1 MSRDPAFLW
10 YPGDWDG
17 GTKLFNRYEKGAY
30 MDLLMCQFHNGHM
43 TKENLVF
50 ILGQPDY
57 DLLWESKLKSKFVKD
72 DEGKFFNQKL
82 ESEQIKRR
90 KWCESRANNKEGK
103 NQYSGHTTKKKRSY
117 DLMKRGHMENV
128 NENENKDIINND
140 GKFKKPTLMEVTLYC
155 VERKNKVNPQTFID
169 HYESNGW
176 MVGKVHMKN
185 WKATVRKWENN
196 NFEGGKNGN
205 QKYNAATES
214 GGGTGTPHIYQGEP
228 KPSDDEIERNKKRI
242 QELREKAFGKDKVKN
257 G

>member
-1 MSRDPAFLW
+1 MSKDPAFLW

-57 DLLWESKLKSKFVKD
+57 DLLWESKLKAKFLQD
-72 DEGKFFNQKL
+72 EEGKFFNQKL

-103 NQYSGHTTKKKRSY
+103 NQYSGHTTKKKRSH

-196 NFEGGKNGN
+196 NFESGGKNGI
-205 QKYNAATES
+205 QKSKPTDES
-214 GGGTGTPHIYQGEP
+214 GRGAGAPHLYEGEP
-228 KPSDDEIERNKKRI
+228 RPSDEEIERNKERLKKLTE
-242 QELREKAFGKDKVKN
+242 QAFGTNKVKI
-257 G
+257 